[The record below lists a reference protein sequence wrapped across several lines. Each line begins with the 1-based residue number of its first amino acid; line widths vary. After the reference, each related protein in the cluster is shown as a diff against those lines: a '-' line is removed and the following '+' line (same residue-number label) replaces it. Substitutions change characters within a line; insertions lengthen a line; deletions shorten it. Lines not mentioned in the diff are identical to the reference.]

1 MKPSKLPA
9 DALCLP
15 YWGNQSSYNARNNA
29 LNQENTY
36 AEFCLSVM
44 QHLIICYQYKPVFSW
59 MFVWVFYTF

>member
-44 QHLIICYQYKPVFSW
+44 QHLIICY
-59 MFVWVFYTF
+59 